1 MLPLLGLVIA
11 GASTALSAAGQAAL
25 IGGSIGAAA
34 TAISS
39 NVLKPK
45 NKTRNVDTDDE
56 VLQEALVEA
65 YNSNHRQSGTY
76 IRDHIGSIVWT

>member
-11 GASTALSAAGQAAL
+11 GASTALTAGQAVA
-25 IGGSIGAAA
+25 IGAGIGAA
-34 TAISS
+34 TAIGS

-56 VLQEALVEA
+56 ILQEALIEA
-65 YNSNHRQSGTY
+65 LK
-76 IRDHIGSIVWT
+76 IVKKRYDN

>member
-11 GASTALSAAGQAAL
+11 GASTALSAGQAAL

-34 TAISS
+34 TAIGS

-45 NKTRNVDTDDE
+45 NKTRNVETEDE
-56 VLQEALVEA
+56 VTDEVFREAMIEALK
-65 YNSNHRQSGTY
+65 
-76 IRDHIGSIVWT
+76 IVKKRYDI